1 MVGSLRFLLSFRHE
15 GVPGLRAGVLA
26 GGAPRVYCL
35 FGDRKWSCARRERWR
50 VRGESSSPHP
60 PVGARR
66 GPEQAAPL
74 WTSVSLQES
83 WELMRL
89 GSLTPADGGLLL
101 CSYGRC
107 VWLANGEDLD
117 LFRGQMPSSGMSWF
131 IKLIAV
137 R

>member
-1 MVGSLRFLLSFRHE
+1 MAGLLRFLLSFRHK

-50 VRGESSSPHP
+50 VRGESAGPHP

-89 GSLTPADGGLLL
+89 GSLTPAEVVCCFAATGDAFGWRMERTWIYSEGKCPAVGCHGL
-101 CSYGRC
+101 
-107 VWLANGEDLD
+107 
-117 LFRGQMPSSGMSWF
+117 
-131 IKLIAV
+131 
-137 R
+137 